1 MRLSA
6 FPISFGYE
14 PDSILAKQQM
24 MDLVNALNRIRITTH
39 EEKRPN
45 EPSQVRLGPSD
56 MQIELDRLIKLWM
69 NSGPN
74 LRKMFRKHPELAQR
88 VRAGSTV
95 FSALPYGR
103 GHLEW
108 VPIENERAAP
118 SPEDQA
124 LEYFMTLITN
134 PQWKMLGGPCQ
145 RCKDYFLKKTRRQ
158 RVYCS
163 RTCGS
168 RVTAGQAVNRHR
180 QQQRAKKIEIAQ
192 RAIGKYGEQKRRL
205 AWKDWVS
212 NHTGYTTQWITRAA
226 NKGELKQPSNARH
239 NR

>member
-1 MRLSA
+1 MPLSA

-14 PDSILAKQQM
+14 PDPILAKQQM
-24 MDLVNALNRIRITTH
+24 VDLVQTLNRIRITTH

-74 LRKMFRKHPELAQR
+74 LRKMFRKYPELAQR
-88 VRAGSTV
+88 ARTGRTV
-95 FSALPYGR
+95 FYPLPSGR
-103 GHLEW
+103 GYLEW
-108 VPIENERAAP
+108 VPIVNERAAP

-124 LEYFMTLITN
+124 LEYFMALITN
-134 PQWKMLGGPCQ
+134 SQWEMLGGPCQ

-180 QQQRAKKIEIAQ
+180 QQQRAKKIVIAQ
-192 RAIGKYGEQKRRL
+192 RAIGKYSEHKRRE
-205 AWKDWVS
+205 AWKEWVS
-212 NHTGYTTQWITRAA
+212 NQTGCTKRWITRAV
-226 NKGELKQPSNARH
+226 NKGELRRPSNI
-239 NR
+239 